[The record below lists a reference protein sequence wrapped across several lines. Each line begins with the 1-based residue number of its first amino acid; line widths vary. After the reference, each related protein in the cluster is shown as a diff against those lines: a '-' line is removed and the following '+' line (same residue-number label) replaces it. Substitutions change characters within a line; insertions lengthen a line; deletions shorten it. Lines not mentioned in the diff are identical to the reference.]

1 MCRGNPP
8 GRPAAKAPTGTA
20 NRLEQRKNKNRTAH
34 ALRVQC
40 QVAHFCIYQ
49 AAERARQASLRVAE
63 LLRTLHPAAWLVVG
77 TALVQHRRSRA
88 AKRGDLREIRSQV
101 FTDDFHIAIVTT
113 AALPW
118 MTGTAINPLLRAAY
132 LSKAG
137 RSVTLAVPW
146 LHPREQ
152 ALVFPGRLR
161 FADPQAQ
168 ERHIRLWLAERGG
181 VRADFRLRFYPASSP
196 PTQTRPRT
204 SRAALFLESFSPA
217 PFTVATSL
225 ILPLGDASGRL
236 NALPARDVTG
246 CFEAGECDVCVLEE
260 PEHLNWYHSGANWRH
275 RFKLVIGV
283 VHTNYLYYARMY
295 AGAATAAVLKRLNEW
310 MCGAYCDR
318 VIKLSGTIQPL
329 PRAVVC
335 NVHGVRSE
343 FLEIGRRA
351 ARSHFPP
358 RRAGAYFL
366 GKVLWAKG
374 HRLLIDYLALQQSL
388 GQPPT
393 HVDVYGGGEDLAEVE
408 VEAAARELRLSFFP
422 PTDHSGATLRRY
434 KVFINPSQ
442 SEVLSTTTAEALAMG
457 KFVVVQRHPSNDFFM
472 QFRNT
477 LPYDTPEEFLLQAA
491 TNLLGAFLEP
501 SWNLLGEPEPLSAE
515 ERRALSWEGAT
526 DRFLEAVS
534 NCTLSDVL
542 PTLGDHATRWVH
554 ATVQKGG
561 PVGDRLRRASGA
573 GPVWKQSWLAQ
584 EKWRAAPPTEIV
596 EASILATPP
605 GMAPVRA
612 SAAPPRR

>member
-1 MCRGNPP
+1 M
-8 GRPAAKAPTGTA
+8 
-20 NRLEQRKNKNRTAH
+20 
-34 ALRVQC
+34 
-40 QVAHFCIYQ
+40 
-49 AAERARQASLRVAE
+49 
-63 LLRTLHPAAWLVVG
+63 G

-152 ALVFPGRLR
+152 ALVFPGKLR

-181 VRADFRLRFYPASSP
+181 VRADFRLRFYPARYDLDRGS
-196 PTQTRPRT
+196 
-204 SRAALFLESFSPA
+204 
-217 PFTVATSL
+217 
-225 ILPLGDASGRL
+225 ILPLG
-236 NALPARDVTG
+236 DVTG

-374 HRLLIDYLALQQSL
+374 HRLLIDYLSLQQSL

-477 LPYDTPEEFLLQAA
+477 LPYDTPEEFLQQLQAA
-491 TNLLGAFLEP
+491 LD
-501 SWNLLGEPEPLSAE
+501 SEPEPLSAE